1 MARRL
6 TAHAD
11 MTLGDTTFEGSILI
25 DGEVP
30 AGLAQLL
37 KEVHKEGVTVM
48 HLAEQQEK
56 QQAETANSD
65 AILVHLQRLQEVLT
79 SKDSN
84 ETIVGLF
91 KDFEQNITSDRENML
106 KEIKKFA
113 LKVENTAADSNMFN
127 PTLNNVNADP
137 ENNNVGEIVNRLEN
151 IAMKLQEADSR
162 NSNPNTPRKGPN
174 VEMINQ
180 FQQVSPNRVVSME
193 DYNMLQTRFAHLQ
206 QRMEAISLAKPD
218 EQTILESFRQRIV
231 SILANINILMTTPVS
246 NTSLTELDQS
256 RMEVNSVF
264 EELQKFN
271 ILSLVNSSTQG
282 FGDSVLSSSNDYL
295 KKCNK
300 ELTDRCCLI
309 ENKARRIAGSVSDLE
324 NNIRNYQKKCH
335 DLKNK
340 AKNST
345 FQANTLYNKL
355 VRSDQYKRALGF
367 QKRYFLMRLESE
379 STKID
384 LAMQIVS
391 DLIND
396 LPDYMRNKYS
406 NQFTIIKR
414 GLSNGRSPGKNSSA
428 FNKPALS
435 KYSSTRQLNSG
446 LTDQAKKRRARR
458 NWRVLIITARAT
470 ARMRILCRR
479 SVRTKVCADQKFNL
493 SQFEDE
499 DDLIYDFDLNF
510 DQKLN
515 FQHVQMQQSPHSN
528 ISPRQHIN
536 SPMQHQGYQ
545 TLQNPLRSPLQNM
558 RSPPNFQRSNSEQV
572 GNGFAVPVSPAT
584 SFGNQNAFGGSM
596 VVHHQSP
603 VNRQLFS
610 SHSAL
615 NNMPNTSN
623 ATTVTPLRET
633 GGLRE
638 AVIQAD
644 WARHR
649 GNSAGLDDGRGL
661 VSQNSTP
668 GRLSTGLADYQNISS
683 HHYSNSNLAQ
693 QPFTPT
699 TNATYTNLQNFP
711 NSYSAQNF

>member
-1 MARRL
+1 
-6 TAHAD
+6 
-11 MTLGDTTFEGSILI
+11 
-25 DGEVP
+25 
-30 AGLAQLL
+30 
-37 KEVHKEGVTVM
+37 M

-127 PTLNNVNADP
+127 PTVNADS

-151 IAMKLQEADSR
+151 IAMKLQDSR
-162 NSNPNTPRKGPN
+162 NSNQNTPRKGPD

-180 FQQVSPNRVVSME
+180 FQQVSPNRVVSIE

-206 QRMEAISLAKPD
+206 QRMEAISMAKPD

-246 NTSLTELDQS
+246 STSLTELDQS

-271 ILSLVNSSTQG
+271 ILSLVNSPHATNTNG
-282 FGDSVLSSSNDYL
+282 FSDSVLSSSNDYL

-300 ELTDRCCLI
+300 ELTDRCCII

-324 NNIRNYQKKCH
+324 NSIRSYQKKCH
-335 DLKNK
+335 DLKIK

-379 STKID
+379 SNKID

-414 GLSNGRSPGKNSSA
+414 GLSNGRSPGKNNSGA

-470 ARMRILCRR
+470 ARMKILCRR

-515 FQHVQMQQSPHSN
+515 FQQVQMQQQN
-528 ISPRQHIN
+528 ISPRQHIT
-536 SPMQHQGYQ
+536 SPMQHQGGYQ

-558 RSPPNFQRSNSEQV
+558 RSPPQFQRSNSEQV
-572 GNGFAVPVSPAT
+572 GHTGFAVPASPAT

-596 VVHHQSP
+596 VVHHQSHHQSP
-603 VNRQLFS
+603 VSRQLFS

-623 ATTVTPLRET
+623 ATTVTPIRETGHGLRET
-633 GGLRE
+633 
-638 AVIQAD
+638 VIQAD

-649 GNSAGLDDGRGL
+649 GNSAGLDDGRGGL
-661 VSQNSTP
+661 VSQNSTA
-668 GRLSTGLADYQNISS
+668 S
-683 HHYSNSNLAQ
+683 
-693 QPFTPT
+693 F
-699 TNATYTNLQNFP
+699 
-711 NSYSAQNF
+711 